1 MRPGTGVNKAQADA
15 AVAHSIDSATME
27 KAMSDARESIEQQ
40 MEKFSAEQEKLST
53 QQEILGKRQEELGRQ
68 QEKAAA
74 KAQAEIK
81 AIIDES
87 LSRGTAQPA
96 PKP

>member
-1 MRPGTGVNKAQADA
+1 MSTAQADTA
-15 AVAHSIDSATME
+15 AHSIFSATME
-27 KAMSDARESIEQQ
+27 KAMSDAREALEQQ
-40 MEKFSAEQEKLST
+40 MEKFSVDQEKLGT
-53 QQEILGKRQEELGRQ
+53 QQEILGKQQEELGRQ